1 MTLTVK
7 DQVIEINPNIIQR
20 SKRGR
25 DFKLTRILIDYSRP
39 PVYINRQQSHPT
51 YYFFKYLDDNS
62 RFALYFNGYN
72 QIECKLDEEAIDKLC
87 Q

>member
-39 PVYINRQQSHPT
+39 PCYINKQQSHPT

-72 QIECKLDEEAIDKLC
+72 QIECKIDDKDILNLDI
-87 Q
+87 